1 MIMTDMFNERVSKA
15 DRTCNDVRIDEVVPG
30 EPLGSAQAHD
40 NQSQAQGQVDGL
52 IYSHRLHLTLKNW
65 AKLNL

>member
-1 MIMTDMFNERVSKA
+1 MIMTDMFNERVAKA
-15 DRTCNDVRIDEVVPG
+15 DISLNDVRVDEVVPG

-52 IYSHRLHLTLKNW
+52 ICSHRLSLTLKNW

>member
-15 DRTCNDVRIDEVVPG
+15 DITWNEGRIDEVVPG

-52 IYSHRLHLTLKNW
+52 IYSPRLHLTLKNW